1 MREAIGEK
9 KFTMYSYS
17 EYSSII
23 LYSKNLLNLYNNFLG
38 FFVKIFLV
46 VFTIRQANSS
56 VHTLAQT
63 LSLSM
68 LTSIICVIE
77 TLCSNHW
84 HLLQKQ
90 VSLAIKNTI
99 DSVWICIHR
108 QYMSNLEPSALNLIT
123 SSV

>member
-68 LTSIICVIE
+68 LISIICVIE
-77 TLCSNHW
+77 TSSCSNHW

-90 VSLAIKNTI
+90 ASQAYTVHVKIRT
-99 DSVWICIHR
+99 
-108 QYMSNLEPSALNLIT
+108 
-123 SSV
+123 